1 MMDSMT
7 TLNNIK
13 EEAIKNNI
21 PIIKDDA
28 LKKISSYIDE
38 NDIKYILEI
47 GSAVGYSAI
56 SFALI
61 NEDIKVFT
69 IEKDE
74 ERYNIALDNI
84 NKMKLEH
91 RIKIQLGDANNIIK
105 SSEFKEEYN
114 EFLNDNKFD
123 MLFLDAAKG
132 QYLNFF
138 KNGIVNLKSFG
149 YIIADNV
156 LFKGYVLGE
165 YKEKKHRTIVNNLRE
180 FLEEIRNPKKF
191 DTTIFEIDDGLSV
204 TKMKY

>member
-1 MMDSMT
+1 MMDSMMI
-7 TLNNIK
+7 LNNIK

-21 PIIKDDA
+21 PIIKDEA
-28 LKKISSYIDE
+28 LEKVRKYIGQ
-38 NDIKYILEI
+38 NNLKYILEI

-74 ERYNIALDNI
+74 DRYNIALDNI
-84 NKMKLEH
+84 EKMNLGN
-91 RIKIQLGDANNIIK
+91 RIKIQLGDANDIIK
-105 SSEFKEEYN
+105 SSKFKEEYN

-138 KNGIVNLKSFG
+138 KNGIENLRSFG

-180 FLEEIRNPKKF
+180 FLEEIRNPKKYDTAIF
-191 DTTIFEIDDGLSV
+191 DIDDGLSV

>member
-1 MMDSMT
+1 MMDSMMI
-7 TLNNIK
+7 LNNIK

-84 NKMKLEH
+84 KKMKLEH

-204 TKMKY
+204 TKMNY

>member
-84 NKMKLEH
+84 KKMKLEH

>member
-21 PIIKDDA
+21 PIIKDEA
-28 LKKISSYIDE
+28 LEKVRKYIDE
-38 NDIKYILEI
+38 NNIKYILEI

-61 NEDIKVFT
+61 NENIKVFT

-84 NKMKLEH
+84 KKMKLEN
-91 RIKIQLGDANNIIK
+91 RIKIQLGDANDIIK
-105 SSEFKEEYN
+105 SFEFKEEYN

-132 QYLNFF
+132 QYLNFL
-138 KNGIVNLKSFG
+138 KNGIANLRSFG

-180 FLEEIRNPKKF
+180 FLEEIRNPKKY
-191 DTTIFEIDDGLSV
+191 DTTIFDIDDGLSV

>member
-1 MMDSMT
+1 MMDSMMI
-7 TLNNIK
+7 LNNIK

-21 PIIKDDA
+21 PIIKDEA
-28 LKKISSYIDE
+28 LEKVRKYIDE
-38 NDIKYILEI
+38 NNIKYILEI

-61 NEDIKVFT
+61 NENIKVFT

-84 NKMKLEH
+84 KKMKLEN
-91 RIKIQLGDANNIIK
+91 RIKIQLGDANDIIK
-105 SSEFKEEYN
+105 SFEFKEKYN

-132 QYLNFF
+132 QYLNFL
-138 KNGIVNLKSFG
+138 KNGIANLRSFG

-180 FLEEIRNPKKF
+180 FLEEIRNLKKY
-191 DTTIFEIDDGLSV
+191 DTTIFDIDDGLSV

>member
-1 MMDSMT
+1 MMDSMMI
-7 TLNNIK
+7 LNNIK

-21 PIIKDDA
+21 PIIKDEA
-28 LKKISSYIDE
+28 LEKVRKYIDQ
-38 NDIKYILEI
+38 NNLKYILEI

-74 ERYNIALDNI
+74 DRYNIALDNI
-84 NKMKLEH
+84 EKMNLGN
-91 RIKIQLGDANNIIK
+91 RIKIQLGDANDIIK
-105 SSEFKEEYN
+105 SSKFKEEYN

-138 KNGIVNLKSFG
+138 KNGIENLRSFG

-180 FLEEIRNPKKF
+180 FLEEIRNPKKYDTAIF
-191 DTTIFEIDDGLSV
+191 DIDDGLSV